1 MNRSVFSRI
10 ELVFWNF
17 AIQTLSRP
25 GVVQTFLREAIRLVR
40 SSEAS
45 VWGILLGISAVVGL
59 VSGYLFYFFV
69 VSLR

>member
-25 GVVQTFLREAIRLVR
+25 GVVQNFLREAIRLVR

-59 VSGYLFYFFV
+59 VSGYLFYFFAA
-69 VSLR
+69 SLR

>member
-17 AIQTLSRP
+17 TIQALSRP
-25 GVVQTFLREAIRLVR
+25 GFARTIIRDAMRLLQK
-40 SSEAS
+40 SEAA

-59 VSGYLFYFFV
+59 VSGYLFYFV
-69 VSLR
+69 AANLR

>member
-10 ELVFWNF
+10 ELVFWNY

-25 GVVQTFLREAIRLVR
+25 GAAQTFLREAIRLLR

-45 VWGILLGISAVVGL
+45 VWAILLGLSAVVGL
-59 VSGYLFYFFV
+59 VSGYLFYFFAA
-69 VSLR
+69 SLR